1 MEKLMRCWFL
11 IALVVIGVLALVG
24 CGDSGGASVTGEV
37 TYRERIA
44 LPDDAVVT
52 VQIQDIS
59 LMGVAATVIGEQVI
73 EAGGD
78 QTPFPYEVEYNE
90 DEIIENHTYSM
101 SARITDGEGKL
112 LFISDTANL
121 VITNGNPTSDVLILT
136 VQVGGA

>member
-1 MEKLMRCWFL
+1 MRYWY
-11 IALVVIGVLALVG
+11 VIGAMVLCLLVLSG
-24 CGDSGGASVTGEV
+24 CGGSSEAAVTGEV

-59 LMGVAATVIGEQVI
+59 LMDVAAEIMGKQVI
-73 EAGGD
+73 ETDGD
-78 QTPFPYEVEYNE
+78 QVPIPYEVEYNK
-90 DEIIENHTYSM
+90 DDIVDNHTYSV
-101 SARITDGEGKL
+101 SARITDGGGKL

-121 VITNGNPTSDVLILT
+121 VISNGNPTSDVLIVT